1 MQAGIGEMVRISEI
15 TRMNLFISKFGEEAF
30 NSAVYNGAFS
40 EVAYA
45 YIHPCD
51 EMRVTDGFKTIQKA
65 FINAYV

>member
-1 MQAGIGEMVRISEI
+1 MQAGIGEIVQTSQVNE
-15 TRMNLFISKFGEEAF
+15 MNLFISKFGEEAF

-40 EVAYA
+40 EVADA

-51 EMRVTDGFKTIQKA
+51 EMKVTDEFQTIQKA

>member
-1 MQAGIGEMVRISEI
+1 MQAGIGEIVGTSQINE
-15 TRMNLFISKFGEEAF
+15 MNLFISKFGEEAF

>member
-1 MQAGIGEMVRISEI
+1 MQAGIGEIVKISEI

-40 EVAYA
+40 EVTDA

-51 EMRVTDGFKTIQKA
+51 EMKVTDGFQTIQKA
-65 FINAYV
+65 FINAYT